1 MANIPVT
8 EISRFLNLNDSE
20 LEVEQGA
27 TATITAQLKARERTF
42 LQQRSDL
49 RARLTVPPSADD
61 DEVQQELLR
70 VTGDI
75 QDNEE
80 QINRNNAIVTLIAKL
95 RSVRPTGA
103 GGTPPTGRAS
113 TPPAS
118 TGAGGGGGV
127 TSPLATAAGGGG
139 GAGVPITL
147 PPQPAPQYRQI
158 FGKLPEYKLTDQD
171 FDVFLSRFETYCSLN
186 KITDQQHSKLLLDS
200 ALSEE
205 AKLRASEISALY
217 EPYKSESFSAY
228 SQRLR
233 DRFYPQAQAL

>member
-8 EISRFLNLNDSE
+8 EISRFLNLNDNE

-27 TATITAQLKARERTF
+27 TATITAQLKANERTF

-61 DEVQQELLR
+61 GEVQQELLR

-80 QINRNNAIVTLIAKL
+80 QINRNNAIVALIAKL

-118 TGAGGGGGV
+118 TGAGGGGGT
-127 TSPLATAAGGGG
+127 TSPPTTAAGGGG
-139 GAGVPITL
+139 TGVPST
-147 PPQPAPQYRQI
+147 PAPAPALPYRQI

-233 DRFYPQAQAL
+233 DRF